1 MPNELI
7 IFLNLIVLYVAV
19 LIWYYLFGT
28 KGLYCFS
35 IFATIVANIEV
46 LILVEAFTMEQTLG
60 NVLFA
65 TTFLIT
71 DIVSEVNGKKESDK
85 LVNTNIL
92 TSILFVIISQ
102 MWLLYTP
109 SNNDIAM
116 PSIKVLFS
124 AVPRIILASLLVYA
138 VTQRF
143 DVWLYHKWWNFT
155 EKKFKS
161 KDKYLWL
168 RNNGSTLISQ
178 ALNAVLYNLI
188 AFAGVYPWETV
199 GSIIATSYIIFIFTS
214 LLDTPIVY
222 LARRIYKKR
231 FEGKSEDD
239 ITNEQASLR
248 FNFGKKQAQ
257 LNSADNN
264 KSLQLND
271 SNCINVD
278 NHNSNITKQNEKD
291 ITSNDDDSRTNFNAK
306 EDTVENNENTVN
318 NKK

>member
-7 IFLNLIVLYVAV
+7 IFLNLVVLYLAV
-19 LIWYYLFGT
+19 LIWYFIFGT

-46 LILVEAFTMEQTLG
+46 LILVDAFMMEQTLG

-92 TSILFVIISQ
+92 TSIMFVIVSQ

-109 SNNDIAM
+109 SANDTAM
-116 PSIKVLFS
+116 PSISALFTS
-124 AVPRIILASLLVYA
+124 VPRIILASLLVYA

-161 KDKYLWL
+161 KDKFLWL

-178 ALNAVLYNLI
+178 AFNAVLYNLI

-222 LARRIYKKR
+222 LARRIYKKK
-231 FEGKSEDD
+231 FEGKNEDEITND
-239 ITNEQASLR
+239 YASIKINFWKKKKAVVEIIDSKSVQLITNEQIES
-248 FNFGKKQAQ
+248 
-257 LNSADNN
+257 DN
-264 KSLQLND
+264 KVEESDSFKEDKLDKLND
-271 SNCINVD
+271 IND
-278 NHNSNITKQNEKD
+278 NSNIVD
-291 ITSNDDDSRTNFNAK
+291 TNGNTIDKNK
-306 EDTVENNENTVN
+306 EL
-318 NKK
+318 